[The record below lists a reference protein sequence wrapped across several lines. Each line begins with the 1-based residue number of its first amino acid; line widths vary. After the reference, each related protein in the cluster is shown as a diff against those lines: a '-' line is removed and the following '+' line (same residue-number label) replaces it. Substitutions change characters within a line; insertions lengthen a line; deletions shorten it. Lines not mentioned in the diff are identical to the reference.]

1 MIVQI
6 GLAIAMILAGGL
18 FALQGSSI
26 ATGVVAELM
35 APFTNMLQTG
45 MLMAAHLAPVLVA
58 ALPAWL
64 VFKDEGEAKPMALT
78 WGVVY
83 GVLLFGLI
91 QYTGIDIRLVQAVQ
105 QSYTG
110 SLVGGLGV
118 IAQFTWGILTV
129 ATYYLA
135 GIALA
140 IFSVVLEVIT
150 GIGYAA
156 QQAKGRVNRAQE
168 NILSRIIRRLTK

>member
-1 MIVQI
+1 MIIQI
-6 GLAIAMILAGGL
+6 GVAIAMILGAGL
-18 FALQGSSI
+18 FALQGGSI
-26 ATGVVAELM
+26 ATGVVSELM
-35 APFTNMLQTG
+35 APFTSMLQTG
-45 MLMAAHLAPVLVA
+45 MIMAATLAPVLVA
-58 ALPAWL
+58 ALPTWM
-64 VFKDEGEAKPMALT
+64 VFKDEGQANPTALT
-78 WGVVY
+78 WGAAY
-83 GVLLFGLI
+83 GVLLFALI
-91 QYTGIDIRLVQAVQ
+91 RFTGIDVQMLQAVQ
-105 QSYTG
+105 GSYTG

-156 QQAKGRVNRAQE
+156 KQTQGRVNRAQE